1 VSAKL
6 ADRNH
11 PGTLIQTVK
20 AFLEAKAYPGPSMII
35 AYAPCIAHGY
45 DLCHGL
51 EQQKAAVQSAYWPL
65 FRYHP
70 EWAAAGRNPFV
81 LDSRTPSLPLDRFLY
96 KEDRYSMLVQ
106 SAPETAAL
114 LLTEAQMD
122 VDLRWKLYQNWA
134 QRGPVLQTPELAE
147 KQPG

>member
-81 LDSRTPSLPLDRFLY
+81 LDSRTSQIFARRGLQIRRRG
-96 KEDRYSMLVQ
+96 KGS
-106 SAPETAAL
+106 ETAH
-114 LLTEAQMD
+114 
-122 VDLRWKLYQNWA
+122 RPGG
-134 QRGPVLQTPELAE
+134 RGGRVHSLHQHD
-147 KQPG
+147 GCSFRV

>member
-1 VSAKL
+1 
-6 ADRNH
+6 
-11 PGTLIQTVK
+11 
-20 AFLEAKAYPGPSMII
+20 
-35 AYAPCIAHGY
+35 
-45 DLCHGL
+45 
-51 EQQKAAVQSAYWPL
+51 
-65 FRYHP
+65 
-70 EWAAAGRNPFV
+70 V

>member
-1 VSAKL
+1 
-6 ADRNH
+6 
-11 PGTLIQTVK
+11 
-20 AFLEAKAYPGPSMII
+20 
-35 AYAPCIAHGY
+35 
-45 DLCHGL
+45 
-51 EQQKAAVQSAYWPL
+51 
-65 FRYHP
+65 
-70 EWAAAGRNPFV
+70 
-81 LDSRTPSLPLDRFLY
+81 
-96 KEDRYSMLVQ
+96 MLVQ